1 MAVTVYGYRFSVYT
15 RVLKMVLTVRA
26 VPYRMRETD
35 PFADP
40 PDPELARVSRFGL
53 VPVLDHDGF
62 TICETSAIT
71 RHVARAFPGAPL
83 VPQDA
88 RAAARMDQVIAI
100 IDAHGYWPMVRQV
113 FAHGVFRPMIGAPA
127 DPAQVAEGLKAA
139 EPVLRA
145 LDDVAREALVLSPA
159 AITLAD
165 LHLAP
170 MIGYF
175 TAAPQGAK
183 ALRAHPALGRWWARM
198 QQHPAYPATDPGL
211 ATLATGR

>member
-1 MAVTVYGYRFSVYT
+1 MAVTVHGYRFSVYT
-15 RVLKMVLTVRA
+15 RVLKMVLAVRA
-26 VPYRMRETD
+26 VPHAMRETG

-40 PDPELARVSRFGL
+40 PDPDLTRISPFGL

-62 TICETSAIT
+62 IIHETSAIC
-71 RHVARAFPGAPL
+71 RYVARAFPGERL
-83 VPQDA
+83 VPQNA

-113 FAHGVFRPMIGAPA
+113 FAHGVFRPLTGAPG
-127 DPAQVAEGLKAA
+127 DSAQVGEGLKAA

-145 LDDVAREALVLSPA
+145 LEELACEALVLSPA
-159 AITLAD
+159 DITLAD

-175 TAAPQGAK
+175 TMSPEGAK

-198 QQHPAYPATDPGL
+198 QRHPAYLATDPGL
-211 ATLATGR
+211 ATLATGG